1 MAKNL
6 WGNVKMTT
14 SPRNVNWN
22 KEINILLFNIQSFK
36 ITHVY
41 LAPLLP

>member
-6 WGNVKMTT
+6 WGNVKMT

-22 KEINILLFNIQSFK
+22 KEINILFFNMQSFK
-36 ITHVY
+36 ITRVH